1 MGPEGFGVDGQPLQE
16 GSDTRRV
23 YMDPFRSDN
32 LVFESDLASQLKAM
46 GVASIEHEGHLG
58 IASTADM
65 IRRAARNIIRSIQS
79 TRHAHDLSIPAESL
93 YPDSDGAL
101 YSALWALLV
110 LPEDHTPRS
119 AGARYLPYILDHIEK
134 QFLFDVRLIEK
145 FTIPLFMD
153 SPHQEQLRNTIRVMR
168 AGDLMPKPV
177 KSRRNETSQ
186 SVRYKVGQAFRH
198 RRYNYQ
204 GVISGWDVECA
215 AGENW
220 MSQMGVDRLSR
231 GRHQSFY
238 HVLVEDKSVRYV
250 AEENID
256 DGLVHVG
263 VNLMSLAGQHFKR
276 WDKTS
281 KAFVSNIRDE
291 YPDD

>member
-23 YMDPFRSDN
+23 YMDPFRSHN

-134 QFLFDVRLIEK
+134 QFLIDVRLIEK

-198 RRYNYQ
+198 R
-204 GVISGWDVECA
+204 S
-215 AGENW
+215 
-220 MSQMGVDRLSR
+220 
-231 GRHQSFY
+231 
-238 HVLVEDKSVRYV
+238 VEDKSVRYV